1 MIDKVDAEILSV
13 FKRTEILTPDTVRGR
28 FATLPEAIK
37 AQGWPA
43 LDAVRGQV
51 MFALDNEDSKRDLY
65 LEGHPALKNRL
76 MFVTVEPS
84 HAAAAWFKINDPI
97 KDFDKIQRLVREGF
111 LVRTRAD
118 ADTVQAR
125 SGDVT
130 QRDKALASGAQFV
143 STDYREPDHVGF
155 RSTRSN
161 YPAALVARNNPVSGD
176 PAWDKVDLEGKKPGS
191 R

>member
-1 MIDKVDAEILSV
+1 
-13 FKRTEILTPDTVRGR
+13 
-28 FATLPEAIK
+28 
-37 AQGWPA
+37 
-43 LDAVRGQV
+43 

-65 LEGHPALKNRL
+65 LEGHPALKDRL

-84 HAAAAWFKINDPI
+84 HAAAAWFKINNPI
-97 KDFDKIQRLVREGF
+97 KDFDEIQRLVRQGF

-143 STDYREPDHVGF
+143 STDYREPD
-155 RSTRSN
+155 TRFSK
-161 YPAALVARNNPVSGD
+161 YQVQFPGGVVARSNPVSGD
-176 PAWDKVDLEGKKPGS
+176 PAWDKIDLESQKPGS
-191 R
+191 GSSSK